1 MAAIDDVSRQFARV
15 PIVLVEL
22 VVANV
27 PGPGTFTFR
36 FSLKEG
42 PALALEFNEDIR
54 PYLLSF
60 PGRTTRL
67 RPSKALTERPRLT
80 LNFRDDPDAPDF
92 PSANFTITKGGT
104 FFKRLLVAQP
114 DLRGSD
120 MDIKIGF
127 AKAGLTLSDF
137 RTVFQGRVEDF
148 DLQANGNFQIIIK
161 DRFPFLDRQVPSEI
175 SDTNLLD
182 GAITD
187 TAATITVDD
196 GDEVTD
202 PASLPSKDLYPV
214 TIRLSKDVVE
224 IDEFATGT
232 NEVVLDISEGDQT
245 ALFPTNETF
254 TVTGASN
261 DGNNTSYTVSS
272 SSFTASKT
280 RIIVTSGPSVNETSS
295 SAKATV
301 DNKEDVLL
309 ALKSGNV
316 LTVQA
321 NHIDKSEKFDDA
333 AWIKSGGAAVT
344 ANKNV
349 GPFGGDPAADLLT
362 FPSTPD
368 EIKQVSAVLA
378 ASERAVFSVW
388 IRRPFDETVD
398 GTITLDIFRSNGTAV
413 TSNQITFTDRW
424 QRFNVTTLFG
434 SGGAETIAVRIVR
447 DVGDAAE
454 VLVFGAQLEIG
465 ASATK
470 PLFYASTDGNEGDA
484 AGRGAFGTTAAAHKD
499 NLVFKEVLNYSE
511 MRDKTKGVHPIFA
524 LCDLVNRSGAPI
536 ASVDEVLF
544 ADQFDFLP
552 GTQILRAGNTAIQ
565 KPARLNA
572 TIKELRKEAFLDF
585 WISETGLARTRW
597 GFVVVRPG
605 ETPPK
610 YSDEENLVLDS
621 VSYKGNASSR
631 VTRMFVYYDLKTDAE
646 GKKAEDFNKVQVFV
660 DRGVETASGSKS
672 QSIFSKWIFRAAEAL
687 ETAGRIV
694 GRFKRGARILKFSLD
709 LKDEPDF
716 DVGDLVSVDSTDLL
730 IPGTGGSSDTAVR
743 GDTIWQVTQ
752 RTHKRLKGLVDVEVL
767 EAVGR
772 KVGFISPDEDLETAP
787 DDFPDF
793 PDASVAERQY
803 AFIGDADN
811 LVNVGTEDGY
821 YIL

>member
-1 MAAIDDVSRQFARV
+1 MAAVDDVSRQFARV
-15 PIVLVEL
+15 PLLLVEL
-22 VVANV
+22 VVV
-27 PGPGTFTFR
+27 GTITGTVTFR
-36 FSLKEG
+36 FSLKGG
-42 PALALEFNEDIR
+42 PALALEFDEDIR

-67 RPSKALTERPRLT
+67 RPDKALTERPRLT

-120 MDIKIGF
+120 VDIKIGF
-127 AKAGLTLSDF
+127 AEASLTLSDF
-137 RTVFQGRVEDF
+137 RTIFQGRVEDF

-182 GAITD
+182 GAITASA
-187 TAATITVDD
+187 TTITVDD
-196 GDEVTD
+196 GNEVAD
-202 PASLPSKDLYPV
+202 PGGLPFRDLYPI

-224 IDEFATGT
+224 IDEFATGA
-232 NEVVLDISEGDQT
+232 NEIILDTAEGDQT
-245 ALFPTNETF
+245 ALFPANETF
-254 TVTGASN
+254 TASGASN
-261 DGNNTSYTVSS
+261 DNNNASYTVSS
-272 SSFTASKT
+272 STFSGGKT
-280 RIIVTSGPSVNETSS
+280 VITVTSGPLANETGSP
-295 SAKATV
+295 AQATV
-301 DNKEDVLL
+301 DNEEDVILTS
-309 ALKSGNV
+309 KSGNV
-316 LTVQA
+316 LTVQD
-321 NHIDKSEKFDDA
+321 NYLDKSEKFDDA
-333 AWIKSGGAAVT
+333 AWVKTGGTTVSV
-344 ANKNV
+344 NNNV

-362 FPSTPD
+362 FPITPS
-368 EIKQVSAVLA
+368 EIKQTSALPA
-378 ASERAVFSVW
+378 AGENAVFSVW
-388 IRRPFDETVD
+388 IRRPFDETAD
-398 GTITLDIFRSNGTAV
+398 GTITLDIFRSDGTEL
-413 TSNQITFTDRW
+413 TSKQQTFTNRW
-424 QRFNVTTLFG
+424 QRFVVSTLFAA
-434 SGGAETIAVRIVR
+434 GGAQTISVRIVR
-447 DVGDAAE
+447 DVGDAE
-454 VLVFGAQLEIG
+454 KVLVFGAQLEKG
-465 ASATK
+465 RSVRR
-470 PLFYASTDGNEGDA
+470 FYASTDGNEGAD
-484 AGRGAFGTTAAAHKD
+484 AGRGAFGTSPAAHKD

-511 MRDKTKGVHPIFA
+511 IRDKTKGVHPIFA
-524 LCDLVNRSGAPI
+524 LRDLINRAEILPER
-536 ASVDEVLF
+536 VDEVLF

-565 KPARLNA
+565 KPARLNV

-621 VSYKGNASSR
+621 VSYKGNATSR

-646 GKKAEDFNKVQVFV
+646 GNKAEDFNKVQVFAEL
-660 DRGVETASGSKS
+660 GVESASGSKS

-716 DVGDLVSVDSTDLL
+716 DVGDLVSVNSTDLL

-743 GDTIWQVTQ
+743 GETIWQVTR
-752 RTHKRLKGLVDVEVL
+752 RTHKRLRGLVDVEVL

-772 KVGFISPDEDLETAP
+772 KVGFISPDDDLETAP

-803 AFIGDADN
+803 GFIGDVDN